1 MTASSSPRRRPLS
14 RSRPRAVGSPA
25 SAAATRSRTCWMSSL
40 PAWPTSAQP
49 PATASRQPGPA
60 APAGQAL
67 GGGGAG
73 VADLAGRADV
83 ALDQP
88 SVGDDAEPEAGRGLH
103 DQGVPQ
109 HGAAGQ
115 QLGLG
120 EHVGVVGHHQGGV
133 GQRREE
139 RAELDAV
146 PAGDDGG
153 VDARAADLVDGAGEA
168 EADREQRGLPARE
181 LAGGALHDPR
191 HQLGGSGAG
200 GVVDGVGGQ
209 LLAAQV
215 EDADLA
221 AGPADRDR
229 QHHAGVRVD
238 GEGGRGAAAGR
249 GQLLA
254 GQQQAAGDQ
263 RGDPGGDRGAGEA
276 GQPAEVGAGGR
287 PAAAD
292 EVEDHAGGRSGGCAE
307 LAVGLHAVC
316 SSPRRTSV
324 AGYVHVT
331 LI

>member
-1 MTASSSPRRRPLS
+1 M
-14 RSRPRAVGSPA
+14 GSPA

-49 PATASRQPGPA
+49 PATASRHPVLPHRQARPSAAVEREWPISPA
-60 APAGQAL
+60 APTWPLTSRPSEMMPSPRPVEAFTTRASRSTAPRASSSDWASTSASFAITR
-67 GGGGAG
+67 GASVSDAKNG
-73 VADLAGRADV
+73 PSSTPS
-83 ALDQP
+83 QP
-88 SVGDDAEPEAGRGLH
+88 GMT
-103 DQGVPQ
+103 
-109 HGAAGQ
+109 
-115 QLGLG
+115 G
-120 EHVGVVGHHQGGV
+120 ESTHS
-133 GQRREE
+133 
-139 RAELDAV
+139 
-146 PAGDDGG
+146 
-153 VDARAADLVDGAGEA
+153 AADLVDGAGEA

-238 GEGGRGAAAGR
+238 GEGGRGTAAGG

-263 RGDPGGDRGAGEA
+263 GGDPGGDRGAGEA

-307 LAVGLHAVC
+307 VAVGLHAVC
-316 SSPRRTSV
+316 SSSRRTSV
-324 AGYVHVT
+324 AGYVHLT